1 MNKELY
7 WTEDELNR
15 FIDGELSKEE
25 RRRLELH
32 LDEDP
37 AFIEKVREYR
47 SIDQALRDAYD
58 EVESPLHRPVTRSMW
73 ANSGRSLALMV
84 LLLPLGFLVGW
95 GMHANFS
102 APNIHTPLTSGISLP
117 VKGLER
123 NNTVLHIDVDEQ
135 EAANDLLDRVETIL
149 TTYADDEIQV
159 DVVANAA
166 GLNLLRVDKSAV
178 ANRVSQMMDKYD
190 NLMFLAC
197 ANTISRLTEKGE
209 EVELIDRTHAGETAI
224 DHVVNRLSSGWTY
237 VKI

>member
-7 WTEDELNR
+7 WTDEELNR
-15 FIDGELSKEE
+15 FIDGELRKEE
-25 RRRLELH
+25 RRRLELQ

-37 AFIEKVREYR
+37 AFIEQVREYR
-47 SIDQALRDAYD
+47 SINQALRDAYD
-58 EVESPLHRPVTRSMW
+58 DVEPPQHHPVTRSLWM
-73 ANSGRSLALMV
+73 NGGRSLALMA

-95 GMHANFS
+95 GMHATYS
-102 APNIHTPLTSGISLP
+102 TSNIHTPLTSGISLP
-117 VKGLER
+117 VKDLVH

-135 EAANDLLDRVETIL
+135 AAANELLDRVETIL

-159 DVVANAA
+159 EVVANAA

-178 ANRVSQMMDKYD
+178 ANRVSQMMDQHD

-197 ANTISRLTEKGE
+197 ANTISRLKEKGE
-209 EVELIDRTHAGETAI
+209 EVELIGRTHTGETAL

>member
-1 MNKELY
+1 MNKALY
-7 WTEDELNR
+7 WTADELNR

-25 RRRLELH
+25 RRRLERH
-32 LDEDP
+32 LEENP

-58 EVESPLHRPVTRSMW
+58 DVEPPQHLPVTRSMW
-73 ANSGRSLALMV
+73 ANSGRSLALMI

-95 GMHANFS
+95 SMHATYS
-102 APNIHTPLTSGISLP
+102 ANSHTPLTSGISLP
-117 VKGLER
+117 VKNLAQ
-123 NNTVLHIDVDEQ
+123 NNTVLHIDVDEKA
-135 EAANDLLDRVETIL
+135 AANELLDRVESIL
-149 TTYADDEIQV
+149 TSYANDEIQV
-159 DVVANAA
+159 EVVANAA

-190 NLMFLAC
+190 HLMFLAC

-224 DHVVNRLSSGWTY
+224 DHVVGRLSSGWTY

>member
-1 MNKELY
+1 MNKELH
-7 WTEDELNR
+7 WTDEELNR

-32 LDEDP
+32 LDEDH

-47 SIDQALRDAYD
+47 SINQALRDAYD
-58 EVESPLHRPVTRSMW
+58 DIEPPHHHPVTRSMW
-73 ANSGRSLALMV
+73 ANSGRSLALMI

-95 GMHANFS
+95 GMHATYS
-102 APNIHTPLTSGISLP
+102 TSNIHTPLTSGISLP
-117 VKGLER
+117 VKGLEH

-135 EAANDLLDRVETIL
+135 EAANELLDRVENIL

-159 DVVANAA
+159 EVVANAA

-209 EVELIDRTHAGETAI
+209 AVELIDRTHAGKTAI
-224 DHVVNRLSSGWTY
+224 DHVVDRLSSGWTY
-237 VKI
+237 MKI